1 MQLNRFGKGA
11 LTFTWLKTYLWGE
24 VNQWSVEDEAGMQW
38 RI

>member
-24 VNQWSVEDEAGMQW
+24 VNQSVEDEAGMQW